1 MAQGSTEQ
9 NKAQPNTSAERQPML
24 AVAFAL
30 SYAQHVED
38 CSSTD
43 DVCLLQLKP
52 NSDFPL
58 DAEFAENDTLSLFSS
73 EADSGSE

>member
-1 MAQGSTEQ
+1 MAQGSTELIYHTY
-9 NKAQPNTSAERQPML
+9 TSAERQPML

>member
-1 MAQGSTEQ
+1 
-9 NKAQPNTSAERQPML
+9 ML

-30 SYAQHVED
+30 AYAQRVED

-52 NSDFPL
+52 NSDSSL
-58 DAEFAENDTLSLFSS
+58 DAEFAENDTLSLFS
-73 EADSGSE
+73 EACSADVEG